1 MCICVYII
9 YITNRLVLSGLKS
22 LSKKASNYWSAFI
35 CFPSTEKNVETCQNG
50 DKEEV
55 TSLFGIVQV
64 CLFLF
69 G

>member
-1 MCICVYII
+1 MF
-9 YITNRLVLSGLKS
+9 S
-22 LSKKASNYWSAFI
+22 LYGK
-35 CFPSTEKNVETCQNG
+35 KNVETCQNG